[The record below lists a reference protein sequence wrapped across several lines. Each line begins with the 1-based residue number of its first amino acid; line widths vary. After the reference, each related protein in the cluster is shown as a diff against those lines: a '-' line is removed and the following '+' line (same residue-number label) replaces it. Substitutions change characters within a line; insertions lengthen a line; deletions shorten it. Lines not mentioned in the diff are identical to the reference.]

1 MKGVADLS
9 RFVEFHHSRTKH
21 IDVRFHFLWKI
32 IDEGDILLQK
42 IVISYISSDMMRKVI
57 SGMKFQHCLDLVNIS
72 QYCSLFS
79 TIMVHGVMWRNE
91 GNVEWSLGLDGKIS
105 PR

>member
-1 MKGVADLS
+1 MKAVADLS

-42 IVISYISSDMMRKVI
+42 IVTAYISPDMMRKVI
-57 SGMKFQHCLDLVNIS
+57 SGIKFQHCLDLVNIS
-72 QYCSLFS
+72 QCSLFS

-91 GNVEWSLGLDGKIS
+91 GNVDGKIS